1 MEKSLYEQMGGTYHW
16 EGDYRIPGMVASEAP
31 NIGIWGQRHRKFLKE
46 HHRILYNSM
55 LYSGTLNAHLEKVDR
70 TASEIFDRLVKQM
83 AAKQGITE
91 ALKFQ
96 DQMAWV
102 GAMNNIHN
110 AAEEIIRNQI
120 IYTEHSN

>member
-1 MEKSLYEQMGGTYHW
+1 MEKSLFEQMGGSYHW
-16 EGDYRIPGMVASEAP
+16 EGDYRIPNLIAPEVP
-31 NIGIWGQRHRKFLKE
+31 NIGIWGHRRRKYLKK

-70 TASEIFDRLVKQM
+70 TASEMFDRLVKQM
-83 AAKQGITE
+83 AAQQGITE
-91 ALKFQ
+91 ALKAQ

-110 AAEEIIRNQI
+110 AANEIVNSEIIYI
-120 IYTEHSN
+120 